1 MIINDVIKQIEY
13 DFPLVSSMDF
23 DNSGS
28 NVVNFG
34 DELSGILVTL
44 DVTLSGIEYAKENN
58 LNLIISHH
66 PMIFN
71 KIRNLNNDIV
81 SKRIKLLNKYD
92 ISAYSCHTNYD
103 VNIKNGMGTNLVN
116 LLFDK
121 VDIKEHKL
129 LENYIINNNNY
140 GIGNIITLKNSI
152 TFDELKDKLINTL
165 KLDNEKI
172 SFYKYNDVINK
183 IIIIPGSGSS
193 DIDLVID
200 EKPDILITSDI
211 KHNHILD
218 LKDSNI
224 SYFNATHYGL
234 ENIFMNCFYNYLK
247 ELDSLKNIN
256 ILKFDIKL

>member
-1 MIINDVIKQIEY
+1 MTKMVGLTTKQFLTVKQILSEY
-13 DFPLVSSMDF
+13 PYIDFYLYGSRINGNFSR
-23 DNSGS
+23 NS
-28 NVVNFG
+28 
-34 DELSGILVTL
+34 DL
-44 DVTLSGIEYAKENN
+44 DVLAKGNSKLS
-58 LNLIISHH
+58 
-66 PMIFN
+66 F
-71 KIRNLNNDIV
+71 
-81 SKRIKLLNKYD
+81 
-92 ISAYSCHTNYD
+92 
-103 VNIKNGMGTNLVN
+103 NLV
-116 LLFDK
+116 
-121 VDIKEHKL
+121 
-129 LENYIINNNNY
+129 
-140 GIGNIITLKNSI
+140 
-152 TFDELKDKLINTL
+152 DELKDKLINTF

-193 DIDLVID
+193 DIDFVID

-234 ENIFMNCFYNYLK
+234 ENIFINCFYNYLK